1 MLGKITNSYKIP
13 EAILTFMGK
22 FKKTA
27 FALVLL
33 TLVLALSAANAAHAT
48 GTVMSDSPTLA
59 APMVY
64 SSVDSL
70 FQDQNATLASMALT
84 TGAPPYM
91 YQWFSEAPFNT
102 TYSPIVNATS
112 PSYNFTTSPATVM
125 GDWNFML
132 QVNDS
137 TGASA
142 NTNIITIQV
151 NAALPTFTPLI
162 SSSDVIYGSV
172 TAAIAVV
179 IVAAGLLVY
188 FKKHKPQK

>member
-1 MLGKITNSYKIP
+1 
-13 EAILTFMGK
+13 MGK
-22 FKKTA
+22 MKKNA
-27 FALVLL
+27 FASVLL
-33 TLVLALSAANAAHAT
+33 TLVLALSAVNAAHAT
-48 GTVMSDSPTLA
+48 GAVTLDSPILA
-59 APMVY
+59 APTVY

-70 FQDQNATLASMALT
+70 FQDQNATLASMASA

-102 TYSPIVNATS
+102 TYSPIFNATS
-112 PSYNFTTSPATVM
+112 PSYNFTTSTATAM

-142 NTNIITIQV
+142 NTNTITIQV

-162 SSSDVIYGSV
+162 SSPDVIYGAV
-172 TAAIAVV
+172 TAAVAAF
-179 IVAAGLLVY
+179 IVAAGPLVY